1 MGRLVTK
8 EKHSYK
14 AGDSVNQSLA
24 VKYRPKTFEELYG
37 QTSTVK
43 ILTRQIELNKFKNCY
58 LFCGA
63 SGCGKTTA
71 ARIFAKMI
79 NNNIGDPIE
88 VDGASNNGVE
98 NVKQIIKQASERSLD
113 GKYKIYVIDECHMLT
128 IQAWNAFLKC
138 IEEPP
143 AFTIFI
149 FCTTD
154 PQKIPSTIL
163 NRVQRFN
170 FNRLSSS
177 EIKSRLL
184 YICNQEGFTNF
195 EDSCDYI
202 SRISNGQMR
211 DAIATL
217 EKCADY
223 SNNLTLKNTLD
234 ILGSL
239 SYELLFELVNS
250 ILDGKEKEVI
260 NIVNTIYN
268 SGGEMKLFIN
278 QFLSFILDI
287 QKFIICQDISITKL
301 PSNFIEDLKRC
312 INFDSP
318 NNFYSYLT
326 SKILKLKNMIKDDV
340 DPKVTIEVE
349 LLAAC
354 RLQ

>member
-1 MGRLVTK
+1 MVT
-8 EKHSYK
+8 EKKYTYK

-24 VKYRPKTFEELYG
+24 VKYRPSTFDEMYG

-71 ARIFAKMI
+71 ARIFARMI
-79 NNNIGDPIE
+79 NNNIGEPIE
-88 VDGASNNGVE
+88 VDGASNNGVD

-170 FNRLSSS
+170 FNRLSTD
-177 EIKSRLL
+177 EIKTRLM
-184 YICNQEGFTNF
+184 YICNSEGFLNF
-195 EDSCDYI
+195 VDSCDYI

-223 SNNLTLKNTLD
+223 STDLNLQNTLYV
-234 ILGSL
+234 LGNY
-239 SYELLFELVNS
+239 SYQTFFDLVNS
-250 ILDGKEKEVI
+250 ILDVDEKRVV
-260 NIVNTIYN
+260 NITQEIYN
-268 SGGEMKLFIN
+268 SGGDIKLFVN

-287 QKFIICQDISITKL
+287 QKYIICQDISVTKL
-301 PSNFIEDLKRC
+301 PANYLDELKKS
-312 INFDSP
+312 INFNSP
-318 NNFYSYLT
+318 NDFYSYLT
-326 SKILKLKNMIKDDV
+326 SKILKLKNMIKNDV
-340 DPKVTIEVE
+340 DPKVTVEVE
-349 LLAAC
+349 LLSAC